1 MGRLTTCRPAAVIR
15 LVSSLA
21 SKTHKTLHY
30 AETDETMVH
39 LPSCP
44 CFVNRTHY
52 PQVPLFE
59 REPDGSSRGQRYIM
73 GRRNYCEIDWDRSSG
88 DVIFDVRIEKGKG
101 VGQTVGC
108 VSSPYTIPSNCNPS
122 SSSHSMTLADC
133 CSPAT
138 PSARHRLGGKPCAV
152 S

>member
-1 MGRLTTCRPAAVIR
+1 MRRPAAVIR
-15 LVSSLA
+15 LVSCLA

-30 AETDETMVH
+30 AETDETMVCLLLH
-39 LPSCP
+39 SICQPYSSS
-44 CFVNRTHY
+44 

-88 DVIFDVRIEKGKG
+88 DVIFDVRIEKEKG

-108 VSSPYTIPSNCNPS
+108 VSSPSTIPLFCNPS
-122 SSSHSMTLADC
+122 SSCHSMTLANC

-138 PSARHRLGGKPCAV
+138 PSARHRLGGKPRAV
-152 S
+152 LW